1 MDEKTF
7 QHIQMLFILEEVI
20 KIYDFNAAVYV
31 NIVDYDTLF
40 LSDFIFDAVTF
51 EEDEL
56 FEFLNNELYAWHQE
70 EGPYISNF
78 KDYSVVGVPFQNF
91 TWGVFLSINTR
102 YLPILMPYLHFQ
114 TVFPFGL
121 ITRTCF
127 IQLNRQSKLICDLS
141 VNT

>member
-1 MDEKTF
+1 MSNQAKVEQLFQFTTKIRRYDRDTF
-7 QHIQMLFILEEVI
+7 QRVILEEVI

-91 TWGVFLSINTR
+91 TWGVFFAEKHPLPTDINALLTFANSVSIWFLRIIIIN
-102 YLPILMPYLHFQ
+102 
-114 TVFPFGL
+114 
-121 ITRTCF
+121 
-127 IQLNRQSKLICDLS
+127 S
-141 VNT
+141 